1 MKIAVTGANGYLGSA
16 VASHLSGN
24 HEIVELSRSSVS
36 DEDSIA
42 VGQDLFDLK
51 SARLEGVDCVIHA
64 AGVADSR
71 ADKTVL
77 DRGNV
82 KLSRHVAQ
90 IAVQAKVNRLINI
103 SFVKACGEGDTS
115 PSARDCPE
123 TEYGKSKL
131 AAEMAVNQVLMR
143 SETQVQHIRLPLVYS
158 RNSTNN
164 FAKLLKLARSWVP
177 IPVNALT
184 GNRSYCSVL
193 NLLSFLEVVLK
204 AGGHGVVYVAD
215 KQPISLDELLSVLAR
230 VQGRR
235 LIRVP
240 FPTALLKASIRAV
253 KPSLGAQ
260 LFTESIVDLS
270 QTHNDYTEWSV
281 ETTQACIEREFDV

>member
-1 MKIAVTGANGYLGSA
+1 MKIAVTGTKGYLGSA
-16 VASHLSGN
+16 LALHLSVN
-24 HEIVELSRSSVS
+24 HDVVELSRSSVS
-36 DEDSIA
+36 AEASTA
-42 VGQDLFDLK
+42 VGQDLIDLT
-51 SARLEGVDCVIHA
+51 SAHLEGVDCVIHA

-71 ADKTVL
+71 ADKILL

-82 KLSRHVAQ
+82 KLSRHIAQ
-90 IAVQAKVNRLINI
+90 IAVQAKVKRLINI
-103 SFVKACGEGDTS
+103 SSVKACGEGDTS
-115 PSARDCPE
+115 PSTRDCPE

-131 AAEMAVNQVLMR
+131 AAEMAVNEVLMR

-158 RNSTNN
+158 RDATNN

-184 GNRSYCSVL
+184 SNRSYCNL
-193 NLLSFLEVVLK
+193 WNLLSFLDLSLET
-204 AGGHGVVYVAD
+204 GGRGVVYVAD
-215 KQPISLDELLSVLAR
+215 KHPIRLNELLSILAR

-240 FPTALLKASIRAV
+240 FPAALLNAGVRAV
-253 KPSLGAQ
+253 KPSLSAQ

-270 QTHNDYTEWSV
+270 QTQGDYPEWSV